1 MYRDQSLLPK
11 EAVRLA
17 ALGSLI
23 QKGPMAYGDLA
34 NAVRHFVTRIV
45 GPSLELLGPSV
56 EALRYE
62 GLIAA
67 VDGSGTADNAT
78 LAITEEGR
86 AEFES
91 LLCARIRVPASD
103 SLSRLVLALKM
114 RFLHRLEPA
123 KQAEQ
128 VGLLT
133 DAYESELA
141 RLEDLHRHH
150 VEDEGHLAAWLEHQV
165 TQTRAELG
173 WLQSTLGKAL

>member
-17 ALGSLI
+17 ALGCLL
-23 QKGPMAYGDLA
+23 KDGPMSYADLA
-34 NAVRHFVTRIV
+34 LAVRHFVSRIV
-45 GPSLELLGPSV
+45 GPSLEMLGPSL
-56 EALRYE
+56 ETLRHE

-67 VDGSGTADNAT
+67 ANGGKVSDNTT
-78 LAITEEGR
+78 LTLTDDGR
-86 AEFES
+86 AEFET

-114 RFLHRLEPA
+114 RFLHTLDPA

-128 VGLLT
+128 GALLT

-150 VEDEGHLAAWLEHQV
+150 AGEEGHLPAWLEHQASLI
-165 TQTRAELG
+165 RAELA
-173 WLQSTLGKAL
+173 WVQQTMLGS